1 MCGERDRYAVGDRT
15 TVGSGPF
22 RKYFEKQSCQIKQ
35 RKICQVKVCRS
46 RSRSRLSSQSGTP
59 SRVADSLLV
68 VGVQRLTVS
77 YEALHLSGAGGTSA
91 PTLRS
96 AQQMELGVTVQRIG
110 GAVRTKTPSKC
121 AVSCGA
127 SRAGHLNTVCSRP
140 ASAKLPNNPR
150 AAASHRATTGRQA
163 LTSLI
168 AEKKAKGQPI
178 GMTRAKVWSEAV
190 EDAFRLQLAGWRG
203 IPEILEFGLPEP
215 DRWPETGFIRK
226 LQTRESAD
234 AGERILLYFRRA
246 PECEPRFLHQVK
258 LYRFA
263 DSDAA

>member
-1 MCGERDRYAVGDRT
+1 M
-15 TVGSGPF
+15 
-22 RKYFEKQSCQIKQ
+22 
-35 RKICQVKVCRS
+35 
-46 RSRSRLSSQSGTP
+46 
-59 SRVADSLLV
+59 
-68 VGVQRLTVS
+68 
-77 YEALHLSGAGGTSA
+77 
-91 PTLRS
+91 
-96 AQQMELGVTVQRIG
+96 
-110 GAVRTKTPSKC
+110 
-121 AVSCGA
+121 
-127 SRAGHLNTVCSRP
+127 
-140 ASAKLPNNPR
+140 
-150 AAASHRATTGRQA
+150 
-163 LTSLI
+163 TSLI
-168 AEKKAKGQPI
+168 SEKKAKGQPI